1 MRDISALHPELQ
13 SKLRQLI
20 DLTSR
25 EGITIGISEC
35 FRTVAEQ
42 DSLYAKG
49 RTTPGNIVTNA
60 TGTTYNSQHQ
70 WGIAAD
76 FYLDMDVD
84 GDGDKSDDA
93 YNDST
98 QLFET
103 VGAIAVSI
111 GLGWGGNWKSF
122 QDRPHVYLPQW
133 GATPAALKAQY
144 GTPDAFIASWSPVA
158 QPEQAPTP
166 EPVAAPVE
174 AEYTRTQFIMD
185 VQEATGSKVDG
196 KAGNETIGNTIT
208 VSMTINQHDDVV
220 TPLERMLKQLGYYTG
235 AIEADNGKPPC
246 FGKGMDAAVKAYQQA
261 VVGMDEPDGEITK
274 KCNTWKHLL
283 GMM

>member
-13 SKLRQLI
+13 SKLKQLV
-20 DLTSR
+20 DLTAR
-25 EGITIGISEC
+25 EGIYIGIAEC
-35 FRTVAEQ
+35 LRTTAEQ

-49 RTTPGNIVTNA
+49 RTVPGNIVTNA
-60 TGTTYNSQHQ
+60 SGTSYNSQHQ

-84 GDGDKSDDA
+84 GDGDKADDA

-122 QDRPHVYLPQW
+122 VDRPHVYLPQW
-133 GATPAALKAQY
+133 GSTPARLKAQY
-144 GTPDAFIASWSPVA
+144 GTPDAFFATWHTDA
-158 QPEQAPTP
+158 QPVPQPEPTP
-166 EPVAAPVE
+166 VVE
-174 AEYTRTQFIMD
+174 AGYTRTQFIID
-185 VQEATGSKVDG
+185 VQEATGAGVDG
-196 KAGNETIGNTIT
+196 RAGNDTLSHTIT
-208 VSMTINQHDDVV
+208 VSLVMNQHDDVV

-235 AIEADNGKPPC
+235 AIEADEGKAPC
-246 FGKGMDAAVKAYQQA
+246 FGHGMDAAVKKYQHD
-261 VVGMDEPDGEITK
+261 VVGMDVPDGEITK